1 MKTVIIIP
9 ERYNSER
16 FPGKPLALIGQKPVV
31 LWVCESASKAKRAD
45 ELIVATDD
53 KRIKEVVVNAG
64 FTAVMTSCEH
74 LSGTD
79 RIAEAVST
87 LDCDIVVN
95 LQGDEPFLEPEIIDT
110 LIDRIYSNP
119 SLQVVTAAVEI
130 TNKTEAKDS
139 NIVKVVV
146 DNENKA
152 LYFSRSMI
160 PYYRN
165 GAESG
170 KWLKHLGIYC
180 MKKKYLLEFIKM
192 GQLPLEKAEK
202 LEQLRILE
210 SGVDI
215 YVQKVKYSGIGI
227 DTPEDLKKALA
238 FMENN

>member
-1 MKTVIIIP
+1 MKTIIVIP

-16 FPGKPLALIGQKPVV
+16 FPGKPLALIGTKPVV
-31 LWVCESASKAKRAD
+31 LWVCESAAKAKRAD
-45 ELIVATDD
+45 ALIVATDD
-53 KRIKEVVVNAG
+53 KRIKEVVVDAG

-87 LDCDIVVN
+87 LDCDVVVN
-95 LQGDEPFLEPEIIDT
+95 LQGDEPFLNPEIIDA
-110 LIDRIYSNP
+110 LIDRIYLDP
-119 SLQVVTAAVEI
+119 SSQVVTAAVKI
-130 TNKTEAKDS
+130 TDKTEAKDP
-139 NIVKVVV
+139 NIVKVAV
-146 DNENKA
+146 DKENKA

-165 GAESG
+165 GAENE

-180 MKKKYLLEFIKM
+180 MKKKYLLEFVKM
-192 GQLPLEKAEK
+192 GQSSLEKAEK

-215 YVQKVKYSGIGI
+215 YVQKVECSGIGI
-227 DTPEDLKKALA
+227 DTPEDLKKASA
-238 FMENN
+238 FIENR